1 MSTSPPVSS
10 PVREGDV
17 LARKYRVERVIG
29 IGGMGVVVAA
39 THVALHQRVA
49 LKFMLPAVAAN
60 GESIERFLREARAV
74 ARLRTEHVP
83 RVLDVGT
90 LETGEPYMVMELLE
104 GQDLAKLL
112 SASGPLSVADAIDYV
127 RQACEALVE
136 AHGLGIV
143 HRDLKPDNLF
153 LAYDAR
159 GRGQIK
165 VLDFGISKSMG
176 ADAAS
181 LALTR
186 TSAVMGSPL
195 YMSPEQMKASRDVD
209 ARTDIWSLG
218 ITLYQLVVGEVPFQ
232 AESPMA
238 LGAKVLHELPTA
250 PMVKRREITKA
261 LNDVILRCLEKDPAR
276 RYADAAALEQALARA
291 LEADPSAGADAV
303 QLPLPAATT
312 GPRVS
317 LGAGGTPPSGSHT
330 LPFSATELAHD
341 TPVFARR
348 ATRAS
353 ALAIVAVAVAGT
365 ALVVAR
371 MRPSGG
377 ASERAPGSA
386 FAASS
391 LGVVDAPSAPPA
403 VASAPVAS
411 TQPAAAAS
419 SSPPAPS
426 SVVAHATA
434 DARADPRPQAR
445 AAGAR
450 AERRV
455 SAAPA
460 GAGQHPVF
468 QSARS
473 PLR

>member
-49 LKFMLPAVAAN
+49 LKFMLPSVAAN
-60 GESIERFLREARAV
+60 GESIERFLREARAI
-74 ARLRTEHVP
+74 ARLRSMHVP

-90 LETGEPYMVMELLE
+90 LETGEPFMVMELLE
-104 GQDLAKLL
+104 GQDLAKVL
-112 SASGPLSVADAIDYV
+112 AQYGPLPVADVVDYV

-153 LAYDAR
+153 LSRDAR

-165 VLDFGISKSMG
+165 VLDFGISKSIS
-176 ADAAS
+176 ADAAN

-218 ITLYQLVVGEVPFQ
+218 VTLYQLVVGEVPFH

-238 LGAKVLHELPTA
+238 LGAKVLHEQPTP
-250 PMVKRREITKA
+250 PMLTRPEIPKA
-261 LNDVILRCLEKDPAR
+261 LNDLILRCLEKDPAR
-276 RYADAAALEQALARA
+276 RYKDAAALEQALARVDPTA
-291 LEADPSAGADAV
+291 EADPLA
-303 QLPLPAATT
+303 PPAATT

-341 TPVFARR
+341 TPVLARR
-348 ATRAS
+348 ATRLG
-353 ALAIVAVAVAGT
+353 ALAIVAIALVGT

-371 MRPSGG
+371 MGSSGT
-377 ASERAPGSA
+377 ASESAPASA
-386 FAASS
+386 FKPSS
-391 LGVVDAPSAPPA
+391 LGAVDAPSAPPIIA
-403 VASAPVAS
+403 PAPVAS
-411 TQPAAAAS
+411 TPQAAASS

-426 SVVAHATA
+426 TTALSRPRPPTPAPTVVPKREPPAHAPSA
-434 DARADPRPQAR
+434 
-445 AAGAR
+445 
-450 AERRV
+450 
-455 SAAPA
+455 SAAPPPPA
-460 GAGQHPVF
+460 PANTP
-468 QSARS
+468 SS
-473 PLR
+473 NPLDHL